1 MLSAVFLN
9 RYSECCCADY
19 NAQYHYALT
28 QSFEYFILNAAKV
41 MPIFDFNSTV
51 NHFYVD
57 LIKMQF
63 LLKQISTINN
73 FLRFRK
79 LFLWRH
85 DIQQSDIQHNNT

>member
-1 MLSAVFLN
+1 
-9 RYSECCCADY
+9 
-19 NAQYHYALT
+19 
-28 QSFEYFILNAAKV
+28 

-51 NHFYVD
+51 THFYVD

-63 LLKQISTINN
+63 LLKQQISTINN

-85 DIQQSDIQHNNT
+85 DIQHSDIQHNNTQHNDIQCNSIICDPQHNDPQHKHKLSLC